1 VFRPLPAFLSVPDAL
16 PFRCIL
22 LLPPL
27 VQLSLHGL

>member
-1 VFRPLPAFLSVPDAL
+1 VFQPLPAFLYVLDAL
-16 PFRCIL
+16 PFGRIQ